1 MSDIAEVT
9 DPVDGDLCLY
19 GGVAD
24 DREEELVYPELGP
37 FLDYNCWHVEVAQC
51 HNKLDTDSN

>member
-1 MSDIAEVT
+1 VSDIAEVT

-37 FLDYNCWHVEVAQC
+37 FLD
-51 HNKLDTDSN
+51 